1 MLKNNK
7 EYTFVLKRKYQDRIT
22 INPIS
27 VRKSTIHFT
36 SLGLIF
42 TLFISTIALGVN
54 AARHIEFNGDAT
66 TVAASN
72 ALNSI
77 QPKANVAE
85 EATEPEL
92 TELTFNTGGPQ
103 ETPDESNP
111 TELEKELER
120 IEVISDP
127 EFLPTIWA
135 HSGKI
140 NNEFGFRRNPFGGR
154 SYEFHAGMD
163 IDGQRGD
170 EIIAPA
176 NGRIVKAAFNGGY
189 GNVVDIDHGNGLT
202 TRYAHMSKILVS
214 EGDEVT
220 RGMVIGHVGS
230 TGRST
235 GPHLHYEL
243 RLNDRPIN
251 PRRFLPNDPE
261 LVSTDK

>member
-1 MLKNNK
+1 MLKNDK

-27 VRKSTIHFT
+27 VRRSFVHFT

-42 TLFISTIALGVN
+42 TFFISTIAIGVS
-54 AARHIEFNGDAT
+54 AARNIDIGGEAT
-66 TVAASN
+66 SMMASN
-72 ALNSI
+72 ALNSV
-77 QPKANVAE
+77 QTKATSAE
-85 EATEPEL
+85 DAADPVLLEL
-92 TELTFNTGGPQ
+92 AFNSGGPQ

-111 TELEKELER
+111 TELEKELDR
-120 IEVISDP
+120 IESVSDP

-135 HSGKI
+135 HTGKI

-163 IDGQRGD
+163 IDGERGA

-176 NGRIVKAAFNGGY
+176 SGKVVKASFNGGY

-202 TRYAHMSKILVS
+202 TRFAHMSKILVS
-214 EGDEVT
+214 EGDDVT
-220 RGMVIGHVGS
+220 RGVVIGHVGS

-251 PRRFLPNDPE
+251 PRRFLPNDP
-261 LVSTDK
+261 VVFSTDK